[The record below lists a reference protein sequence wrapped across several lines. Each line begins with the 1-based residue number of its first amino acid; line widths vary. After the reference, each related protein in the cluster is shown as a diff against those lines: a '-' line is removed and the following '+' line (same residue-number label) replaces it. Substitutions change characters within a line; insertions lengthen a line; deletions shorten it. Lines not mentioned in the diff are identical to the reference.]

1 MLVYTILQI
10 MHVIAAFVKENLGK
24 FFVESP
30 PSDLAT
36 LYADMSSVIPLVF
49 ILCPGSD
56 PMSSFQKFVKERNYQ
71 ERLFYLICSFSLR
84 LNFIPRIFYRVQ
96 AISLGQGQGPV
107 AKKLL
112 HISMRSGDW
121 VFLQVGI

>member
-1 MLVYTILQI
+1 
-10 MHVIAAFVKENLGK
+10 MHAIVAFVKENLGK

-36 LYADMSSVIPLVF
+36 LYADMSNVIPLVF

-71 ERLFYLICSFSLR
+71 DRSSAVFTINIFYFSS
-84 LNFIPRIFYRVQ
+84 FIPQIFYRVQ

-112 HISMRSGDW
+112 HVSMRSGDW
-121 VFLQVGI
+121 IFLQVGI